1 MRVSASLNANRQEDY
16 CIQLSSIQYLLFVIK
31 TGLTHVSIKFNHDDL
46 VYTDASFQGFV
57 VLKKSPLK
65 FAKKRAPCFN
75 QGSH

>member
-1 MRVSASLNANRQEDY
+1 MVMRVSASLNANRQEDY

-57 VLKKSPLK
+57 VLKKKSVEICEKTCSVL
-65 FAKKRAPCFN
+65 
-75 QGSH
+75 